1 MHATAV
7 RTGLATD
14 QAAAINTIVLAFA
27 TDPIARWVWPDAQ
40 RYAASMGRFARAFGG
55 GAFHHRSAYNT
66 DDYAGVA
73 LWLPPGAGPDEDG
86 VAQLIEE
93 TVEPSQRDGVYEIM
107 EQMGGS
113 HPGDPHWYLPLIG
126 VDPSQ
131 QGRGHGSALL
141 AQALRACDREHRI
154 AYLES
159 TNPRNIPLYQRFGFE
174 VMRTI
179 KVGTAPP
186 VWPMVRRAR

>member
-14 QAAAINTIVLAFA
+14 EAAAINTIVLAFA
-27 TDPIARWVWPDAQ
+27 ADPVARWVWPDAQ
-40 RYAASMGRFARAFGG
+40 RYAASMARFVRAFGG
-55 GAFHHRSAYNT
+55 GAFHHRSAYST

-73 LWLPPGAGPDEDG
+73 MWLPPGAGPDEDA

-93 TVEPSQRDGVYEIM
+93 TVEPARRDGVYEMM

-113 HPGDPHWYLPLIG
+113 HPGNPHWYLPLIG

-141 AQALRACDREHRI
+141 AQALRVCDREHRI

-159 TNPRNIPLYQRFGFE
+159 TNPRNLPLYQRFGFE

-179 KVGTAPP
+179 QVGTSPA
-186 VWPMVRRAR
+186 VWPMIRRAR

>member
-14 QAAAINTIVLAFA
+14 EAAAINTIVLAFA
-27 TDPIARWVWPDAQ
+27 ADPVARWVWPDAQ
-40 RYAASMGRFARAFGG
+40 RYAASMGPFARAFGG

-73 LWLPPGAGPDEDG
+73 LWLPPGAGPDEDA

-93 TVEPSQRDGVYEIM
+93 TVEPSQRDGVYEMM

-113 HPGDPHWYLPLIG
+113 HPGNPHWYLPLIG

-141 AQALRACDREHRI
+141 AQALRVCDREHRI

-159 TNPRNIPLYQRFGFE
+159 TNPRNLPLYQRFGFE
-174 VMRTI
+174 VTRTI
-179 KVGTAPP
+179 KVGTAPA